1 MNKSIKRFSSL
12 MLSALLLSSFAACG
26 GGGGTESSSSG
37 GGETVAQ
44 KYNPETRALVLASDA
59 LDKNFNPFF
68 STSAP
73 DTKIIA
79 MTQVSM
85 LSANENGEPVCGDNE
100 PTVALDYNVS
110 MKLEDGVTETK
121 DAAKAA
127 YTDYE
132 FIIKNGMKF
141 SNGSDLTIKD
151 VLFNLYVYLD
161 PMYMGSSTIY
171 STDIVGLKS
180 YRAQDSSMEDVSE
193 AEIQA
198 LFTGKAKQR
207 VQAILDYCDEPS
219 EYELTEQMKTD
230 IALVDKLF
238 KEEIS
243 TDWTNSQ
250 GQLEGYE
257 DEYSFTEDWQ
267 VYLFNENL
275 VRIERVQ
282 GAPVKDENGKYVTN
296 LNNVDEDG
304 DGNYEVNMDEPINE
318 YMYEALSEDKI
329 SEYMNEKGC
338 DEKTAKTE
346 LAKEAAVAYVYTA
359 YGDLETNPEKSAD
372 ILRYWMTG
380 MNALEE
386 FAAQEKSEYYANQ
399 VSDKIEEIS
408 GITTATTTKDFDGK
422 DLGDS
427 HDVLKIRIYKVD
439 PKAIWNFAFT
449 VAPMYY
455 YSNEDA
461 IANTKFGVKFGDY
474 NFFNEVLKANDK
486 NGLPVGAGVYQ
497 ATTATGGNPDRFSF
511 CENNWVY
518 FKRNEY
524 FNTMG
529 KDLENA
535 KIRLLRYKVVES
547 DKLITALEAQEIDY
561 GEPSASVENYNKVNG
576 ISTLFSKRYQTNG
589 YGYVGINPK
598 NVPDLEVRRAIM
610 KALDPSSAI
619 DIYYGGEAA
628 GLAEPIY
635 RSMSKTSW
643 VYDYAYEGGATRHD
657 TIAFSNDKDE
667 ILELV
672 AEAGWLPGGDGKLY
686 KEGKPLKLVFTIAG
700 ATDDHPAYTMF
711 QNAAEFLNDCGFD
724 VSVVNDVSA
733 LVKLQSGSLEVW
745 AAAWSS
751 TIDPDMYQ
759 VYHKDS
765 QATSVLNW
773 GYDAI
778 LNDLSGKYDRELEI
792 ITDLSDFIDQGREKL
807 TEMERAPIYEK
818 ALDKLMELAV
828 EFPTYQRCDLCV
840 LNKDVINIAT
850 INQNPSANSGI
861 IDRVWEINYN

>member
-1 MNKSIKRFSSL
+1 MNKSVKRTSCL
-12 MLSALLLSSFAACG
+12 ILGAMMLSSFAACG
-26 GGGGTESSSSG
+26 GGSG
-37 GGETVAQ
+37 SGDQ
-44 KYNPETRALVLASDA
+44 KYDPETEALVLASDA

-68 STSAP
+68 ATSLP
-73 DTKIIA
+73 DNKIIA

-85 LSANENGEPVCGDNE
+85 LSADKDGNPICGENE

-110 MKLEDGVTETK
+110 MKLEDGITETQK
-121 DAAKAA
+121 ASEAAF
-127 YTDYE
+127 TDYQ

-171 STDIVGLKS
+171 STEIVGLKS
-180 YRAQDSSMEDVSE
+180 YRAQDNSMEEANE

-198 LFTGKAKQR
+198 LFTDKAKKR
-207 VQAILDYCDEPS
+207 VQDILDYCDDPAL
-219 EYELTEQMKTD
+219 YDLTEQIKSD

-238 KEEIS
+238 QEEIS

-267 VYLFNENL
+267 VYLYNENL
-275 VRIERVQ
+275 VKIETVQ
-282 GAPVKDENGKYVTN
+282 GTPVKDDNGKYVTN
-296 LNNVDEDG
+296 LNSLDKDG
-304 DGNYEVNMDEPINE
+304 DGNYEVDMDEPINE
-318 YMYEALSEDKI
+318 YMYKALSEDKI
-329 SEYMNEKGC
+329 QAYMSEKGC

-346 LAKEAAVAYVYTA
+346 LAKEAAMHLVYVAYA
-359 YGDLETNPEKSAD
+359 DLENYDGYND

-399 VSDKIEEIS
+399 VSEKIESIS
-408 GITTATTTKDFDGK
+408 GITTSKTDVDFDGK
-422 DLGDS
+422 SLGAE
-427 HDVLKIRIYKVD
+427 HDVLNIRIYKVD

-455 YSNEDA
+455 YSNQDA
-461 IANTKFGVKFGDY
+461 IDNTPYGVKFGDY
-474 NFFNEVLKANDK
+474 EFFTEVLKANDK

-497 ATTATGGNPDRFSF
+497 ATTQSGGTPDRYSF

-518 FKRNEY
+518 FKRNDY
-524 FNTMG
+524 FETMG
-529 KDLENA
+529 AGISNA

-547 DKLITALEAQEIDY
+547 DKIITALEAGEIDY

-576 ISTLFSKRYQTNG
+576 ISTLLSKRYQTNG

-619 DIYYGGEAA
+619 DIYYGGEAV

-635 RSMSKTSW
+635 RSMSTTSW
-643 VYDYAYEGGATRHD
+643 VYDYAYDGGATRHE
-657 TIAFSNDKDE
+657 TIEFCNDKDE

-672 AEAGWLPGGDGKLY
+672 AEAGWLPGSDGKLY

-711 QNAAEFLNDCGFD
+711 QNAAEFLNECGFSI
-724 VSVVNDVSA
+724 SVVNDVSA

-778 LNDLSGKYDRELEI
+778 KNDLSGKYTREMGI
-792 ITDLSDFIDQGREKL
+792 INELSDLIDQGRETL
-807 TEMERAPIYEK
+807 TEEERAPIYEK

-840 LNKDVINIAT
+840 LNKEKIKLST

-861 IDRVWEINYN
+861 IDRIWEIDYN

>member
-1 MNKSIKRFSSL
+1 MNKSVKRTSCLILSAM
-12 MLSALLLSSFAACG
+12 MLSAFAACG
-26 GGGGTESSSSG
+26 GNSG
-37 GGETVAQ
+37 NGEQ
-44 KYNPETRALVLASDA
+44 KYDPENRALVLASDA

-68 STSAP
+68 STSLP
-73 DTKIIA
+73 DNKIIA

-85 LSANENGEPVCGDNE
+85 LTSDKDGNPVCGENE
-100 PTVALDYNVS
+100 PTVALDYDVS

-121 DAAKAA
+121 DAGKAA
-127 YTDYE
+127 YTDYR

-171 STDIVGLKS
+171 STEIVGLKS
-180 YRAQDSSMEDVSE
+180 YRAQDATMEEVSE
-193 AEIQA
+193 SEIQA
-198 LFTGKAKQR
+198 LFTGKAKSR
-207 VQAILDYCDEPS
+207 VQAILDYCDAPAEHD
-219 EYELTEQMKTD
+219 LTNQIKED

-238 KEEIS
+238 REEIA
-243 TDWTNSQ
+243 TDWTNNQ
-250 GQLEGYE
+250 GQLKNYE

-275 VRIERVQ
+275 VKIETVQ
-282 GAPVKDENGKYVTN
+282 GTPVKDDDGKYVTN
-296 LNNVDEDG
+296 LNNTKDANG
-304 DGNYEVNMDEPINE
+304 DYTYEVNMDNPNNE
-318 YMYEALSEDKI
+318 YMYEALSDDKI
-329 SEYMNEKGC
+329 TAYMNKNGC
-338 DEKTAKTE
+338 DKETAKTE
-346 LAKEAAVAYVYTA
+346 LAKEAAMHLVYVAYA
-359 YGDLETNPEKSAD
+359 DLENYSGYND

-399 VSDKIEEIS
+399 VKDKIESIS
-408 GITTATTTKDFDGK
+408 GITTSKTDKDFDGNS
-422 DLGDS
+422 LGEN
-427 HDVLKIRIYKVD
+427 HDVLNIRIYKVD
-439 PKAIWNFAFT
+439 PKAIWNFSFI

-455 YSNEDA
+455 YSNADA
-461 IANTKFGVKFGDY
+461 IANTPYGVKFGDY
-474 NFFNEVLKANDK
+474 DFFTNVLKANDK

-497 ATTATGGNPDRFSF
+497 ATTQSGGSADRYSF
-511 CENNWVY
+511 CNNNWVY

-524 FNTMG
+524 FETMG
-529 KDLENA
+529 AGISNA

-547 DKLITALEAQEIDY
+547 DKIITALEGGEIDY
-561 GEPSASVENYNKVNG
+561 GEPSASVENYNKVNSIG
-576 ISTLFSKRYQTNG
+576 TLLSKRYQTNG

-619 DIYYGGEAA
+619 DIYYGGDEV
-628 GLAEPIY
+628 GLAELIY
-635 RSMSKTSW
+635 RSMSKTNW
-643 VYDYAYEGGATRHD
+643 AYPEGATRHE
-657 TIAFSNDKDE
+657 TIAFTNDKEE
-667 ILELV
+667 ILDLV
-672 AEAGWLPGGDGKLY
+672 AEAGWLPGSDGKLY
-686 KEGKPLKLVFTIAG
+686 KNGKPLKLVFTIAG

-711 QNAAEFLNDCGFD
+711 QNAAEFLNECGFSID
-724 VSVVNDVSA
+724 VINDVSA

-765 QATSVLNW
+765 QATSTLNW

-778 LNDLSGKYDRELEI
+778 LNDLNGIYTRELEI
-792 ITDLSDFIDQGREKL
+792 VNELSEYIDQGREKL
-807 TEMERAPIYEK
+807 TEEERAPIYAK
-818 ALDKLMELAV
+818 ALDTLMELAV

-840 LNKDVINIAT
+840 LNKEVIKLSS

-861 IDRVWEINYN
+861 IDRVWEIDYN

>member
-1 MNKSIKRFSSL
+1 MSKSVKRISSL
-12 MLSALLLSSFAACG
+12 ILSAMLLSSFAACG
-26 GGGGTESSSSG
+26 GGGSTDSSSSNG
-37 GGETVAQ
+37 GGGTTVQ

-73 DTKIIA
+73 DNKVIA

-85 LSANENGEPVCGDNE
+85 LSADEKGTPICGDNE

-110 MKLEDGVTETK
+110 MKLADGVTETK

-141 SNGSDLTIKD
+141 SNGSALTIKD

-180 YRAQDSSMEDVSE
+180 YRAQDRTMENVSE

-207 VQAILDYCDEPS
+207 VQAILDYCDEPG
-219 EYELTEQMKTD
+219 EHELTDQIKAD

-238 KEEIS
+238 QEEIS

-275 VRIERVQ
+275 VRIERMQ
-282 GAPVKDENGKYVTN
+282 GAPVKDDNGKYVTN
-296 LNNVDEDG
+296 LNNIDEDG
-304 DGNYEVNMDEPINE
+304 DGIYEINMDEPINE
-318 YMYEALSEDKI
+318 YMYEALSQDKI
-329 SEYMNEKGC
+329 DTYMSEKGC

-346 LAKEAAVAYVYTA
+346 LAKEAAVYLVYSAYADLDNYDG
-359 YGDLETNPEKSAD
+359 YGD

-408 GITTATTTKDFDGK
+408 GITTSTTNKDFDGK

-455 YSNEDA
+455 YSNDDA

-497 ATTATGGNPDRFSF
+497 ATTATGGTPDRFSF

-518 FKRNEY
+518 FKRNDN

-529 KDLENA
+529 KGIENA

-643 VYDYAYEGGATRHD
+643 VYDYAYEGGATRHN

-672 AEAGWLPGGDGKLY
+672 AEAGWLPGSDGKLY

-724 VSVVNDVSA
+724 ISVVNDVSA

-778 LNDLSGKYDRELEI
+778 LNDLSGKYERELEI
-792 ITDLSDFIDQGREKL
+792 VNDLSVLIDQGREKL
-807 TEMERAPIYEK
+807 TDMERAPIYEK